1 MALSGWAWTLPGDL
15 AGRPSPRHGV
25 IQQVTLALTLT
36 TTKSPHNERRC
47 ETERNERTMERPSGH
62 SVRRTTARGGG
73 SFGRNR
79 CAFIPHTTPLK
90 YMAFIEPT
98 IYSHNTQNNT
108 DFAVTLIDSMRHSW

>member
-1 MALSGWAWTLPGDL
+1 MNARWNDRVDTRYA
-15 AGRPSPRHGV
+15 
-25 IQQVTLALTLT
+25 
-36 TTKSPHNERRC
+36 ERQ
-47 ETERNERTMERPSGH
+47 P
-62 SVRRTTARGGG
+62 GGG

-108 DFAVTLIDSMRHSW
+108 DFAVTLIDSMRHSWYMWSVWNEDIL